1 MTAVAPPRSGLP
13 ELIIDT
19 LAAQVVDAIEGHGAG
34 HCVRIDSIRGADA
47 EALALAVRSKL
58 ASSGDADVHV
68 LTVGPSDGGELRIPA
83 ERAVELRNRKE
94 RPLVLMVPVG
104 SGSSASSLDN
114 SFERI
119 DVAALLAEAGDNL
132 VADIGDTELRDAV
145 RRAGRELGRDRPV
158 EAWARYVATVLDDPR
173 WDVVGG
179 ALWMVGLIPDLG
191 GDTLVDRLSR
201 NARCVKAISRPLR
214 AVASVPDRLTSAG
227 VPEGAVRDRI
237 AAYLTRSEIDLS
249 DVVVWAGRLAEPEWV
264 GVLTFE
270 QWPAAQP
277 TDVPVTSLRID
288 PFLKEDGALRTGTRL
303 KQEGPGE
310 LPYLELGPDSPASV
324 TLTWKT
330 EPAKTASVDR
340 WLLEVLPPEDLRDDD
355 TEPFARQTVKGDK
368 RRATVRIELA
378 EEDVAAAALL
388 VVRVAAL
395 DGTGQPLVL
404 TGGVDAVDE
413 SQQFAVRWEAELPA
427 SPGGRR
433 ASAPSMAQA
442 RLDAALDGQD
452 DLTADAPAWDGNG
465 VFSVRLGG
473 RRTIR
478 LALSPALVE
487 LQRRTLRDRGATTTW
502 YAEGRLG
509 EVLDGDTVEPHGAAL
524 PQTLAERRR
533 RLFER
538 LESRYPHDVVEA
550 LEWDDE
556 LRSEVDIYC
565 QTFRRALDA
574 AGDAASRLA
583 LLTMDT
589 LTLSVA
595 TAGHSPIASVVVLPL
610 HPMRLAWSAEH
621 TATLGRWSRELAE
634 LGKSKVVRRQ
644 AVDARLVARVAPAN
658 LPFAVLG
665 VEGSPFVYV
674 REATLGT
681 GLYLDPGEAEPG
693 AAIQAVFDVL
703 GLDRRDVT
711 PEIPASVLAERV
723 EAYRTVNPGQNA
735 MRLLAYN
742 PGSGDL
748 IARALASAVLD
759 PSADDELTPAPA
771 RIEVT
776 AYSSRPSFTDPLP
789 ALTDLQR
796 RVAARQVRGASSYLA
811 PPLGVGIRKNS
822 RLAHDDVAAHLAVV
836 ADLADVRADAA
847 AEATDVAVQDPAA
860 SFRNLLTPASNQR
873 AAVDGDV
880 VWRTAPALR
889 ARTRE
894 GASDSVDAHRAYQG
908 ALAAQLGYSATSVA
922 LAARLGPDQ
931 QASLRAAH
939 DRADW
944 VLTLDRNLG
953 VDLYTG
959 RAGVSDPNR
968 PYILDYAPDFLE
980 GLGPRLT
987 VTTTHRGEVER
998 LLADAMAELD
1008 LATIDESVREILN
1021 HLQVVSGRL
1030 AMRLIGRSNLAT
1042 EAVSLAA
1049 LMAHLRRGGGLDGT
1063 VVVPVDAHMDV
1074 FGESGA
1080 EAGVRRCDVILVR
1093 STARTLR
1100 LECVEVKSRK
1110 AALLPTALVDDIV
1123 EQLDSTVSMLHDT
1136 FFRTDPPRI
1145 DAELQRARLSGIL
1158 RHHADRAL
1166 AMGLLDPAR
1175 RSEIERLFEK
1185 VEDGTLVP
1193 EIDRRGYVV
1202 SLAGPEGFPAR
1213 HRGVRID
1220 VLTASDLGEVGFS
1233 ARSQSNHDPARPER
1247 SLDRPVPVPATS
1259 VAGPSTVRPPA
1270 STPDPARGRSSRAG
1284 SSPEDVRPAPRPAP
1298 RPRPAPYPR
1307 PTSTPTGPGSAGG
1320 SEPGPGRPSRPQP
1333 LPAAAPS
1340 GSDPGGPAG
1349 NVETTRPL
1357 RPVTPTPGGDAPS
1370 DAGHEQPTHGRFP
1383 EAVDVR
1389 LGQDGHAGEARWR
1402 ISTAGSPHLFILGI
1416 PGQGKSVT
1424 TRRILNSFADQGL
1437 PALVLDFHGDMAAE
1451 PAGGAAVLD
1460 ATDGLPFSPFELRG
1474 DDHTR
1479 YQQGAWELSEVI
1491 GYVCGFGEIQR
1502 NAAYE
1507 GLREIY
1513 RARGFGSANGPDRLP
1528 TMEELAE
1535 AVAEVEKAGRGRN
1548 VVARLRPLSDFGLFT
1563 GEAGQSFPELLRRG
1577 VVLDVHGLME
1587 QVQVAAG
1594 AFVLR
1599 KVYRE
1604 MFQWGQSRELRLAI
1618 VLDEAHRLA
1627 KDVTLPKIMKEGRK
1641 YGVAVVVASQ
1651 GVADFHKDVLSNAGT
1666 KVAFRCNFPES
1677 RTVAGFMRGRAGQ
1690 DLAVALENLSVG
1702 QAYVSTPERAEARKV
1717 FMAKD

>member
-1 MTAVAPPRSGLP
+1 MTAVAAQSGRIGLP

-19 LAAQVVDAIEGHGAG
+19 LAAQIVDAIEGHGRG
-34 HCVRIDSIRGADA
+34 HCVRVDSIRSADA
-47 EALALAVRSKL
+47 GALAFAVRDKL
-58 ASSGDADVHV
+58 PVEDDADVHV
-68 LTVGPSDGGELRIPA
+68 LAAGREGDDSGLTIPA

-94 RPLVLMVPVG
+94 RRLVLMVPVG
-104 SGSSASSLDN
+104 SGASASSLDN
-114 SFERI
+114 SFARI
-119 DVAALLAEAGDNL
+119 DIATLLADAGENL
-132 VADIGDTELRDAV
+132 VADINDTELRDAV

-158 EAWARYVATVLDDPR
+158 EAWARYVATVLADPT
-173 WDVVGG
+173 WAVAGG

-191 GDTLVDRLSR
+191 GESLVERLSR

-214 AVASVPDRLTSAG
+214 AVASVPDRLSSAG
-227 VPEGAVRDRI
+227 VPEGSVRDRI
-237 AAYLTRSEIDLS
+237 ARYLTRPETDLS
-249 DVVVWAGRLAEPEWV
+249 DAVTWAGRLTYTEWS

-270 QWPAAQP
+270 QWPLAQP
-277 TDVPVTSLRID
+277 SDIPVTALHVD

-303 KQEGPGE
+303 KQDSPGE
-310 LPYLELGPDSPASV
+310 LPYLEIGEDSPASV
-324 TLTWKT
+324 TVVWKT
-330 EPAKTASVDR
+330 EPARTDAVDR
-340 WLLEVLPPEDLRDDD
+340 WLLEVLPPEDLRDID
-355 TEPFARQTVKGDK
+355 TEPSARQTVKGDK

-378 EEDVAAAALL
+378 EEDVAVAALL
-388 VVRVAAL
+388 VVRVTAL
-395 DGTGQPLVL
+395 GSTGQPLVL
-404 TGGVDAVDE
+404 SGGVDAVDE
-413 SQQFAVRWEAELPA
+413 SQQFAVRWEAEPVA
-427 SPGGRR
+427 GSGGRR

-442 RLDAALDGQD
+442 RLDAALEGQD
-452 DLTADAPAWDGNG
+452 DLAADAPAWDGG
-465 VFSVRLGG
+465 VFSIRLGG

-478 LALSPALVE
+478 LALSPALTN
-487 LQRRTLRDRGATTTW
+487 LQRRTFAEAGIATAW
-502 YAEGRLG
+502 AAQGRLG
-509 EVLDGDTVEPHGAAL
+509 EVLDSASIESLQGGL

-538 LESRYPHDVVEA
+538 LADRFPHDVVEA
-550 LEWDDE
+550 IEWDDD
-556 LRSEVDIYC
+556 LRAEVDSYC

-574 AGDAASRLA
+574 ATDSDTRRA

-610 HPMRLAWSAEH
+610 HPMRLAWAAEH
-621 TATLGRWSRELAE
+621 SATLGRWAAELAT
-634 LGKSKVVRRQ
+634 LGKSKVVRKQ
-644 AVDARLVARVAPAN
+644 AVDTRLVSRVAPAN

-711 PEIPASVLAERV
+711 PEVPASVLAERV
-723 EAYRTVNPGQNA
+723 EAYRVVNPGQSA

-748 IARALASAVLD
+748 LARALASAVLD
-759 PSADDELTPAPA
+759 PPGEDELAPAPA
-771 RIEVT
+771 RIEIT

-796 RVAARQVRGASSYLA
+796 RVAARQVRGANSYLT
-811 PPLGVGIRKNS
+811 PPLGVGMREHH
-822 RLAHDDVAAHLAVV
+822 RLAEDDSAAHLGVV
-836 ADLADVRADAA
+836 ADLAHVRADAA
-847 AEATDVAVQDPAA
+847 AEASDVAVQDPAA

-889 ARTRE
+889 ARTRD
-894 GASDSVDAHRAYQG
+894 GAADAVDAHRAYQA
-908 ALAAQLGYSATSVA
+908 ALASELGYTASSVA
-922 LAARLGPDQ
+922 LAARLGPHE

-953 VDLYTG
+953 VDLFTG
-959 RAGVSDPNR
+959 PAGESDPDR

-998 LLADAMAELD
+998 LLADAMVELD
-1008 LATIDESVREILN
+1008 LATVDESVREILN

-1049 LMAHLRRGGGLDGT
+1049 LMAHLRRRGELDGT

-1100 LECVEVKSRK
+1100 FECVEVKSRK
-1110 AALLPTALVDDIV
+1110 AAALPTALVDDIV
-1123 EQLDSTVSMLHDT
+1123 EQLDSTVSMLHET
-1136 FFRTDPPRI
+1136 FFRTDPPRV

-1166 AMGLLDPAR
+1166 AMSLLDPAR
-1175 RSEIERLFEK
+1175 RSDIERLFER

-1193 EIDRRGYVV
+1193 EIGRHGYVV
-1202 SLAGPEGFPAR
+1202 SLAGPEGFPSR

-1220 VLTASDLGEVGFS
+1220 VLTARDLGEVGFS
-1233 ARSQSNHDPARPER
+1233 ARVRSGDSDRPTYALASSVPTSAVWPPRPEDETVHPQPARRPSPTPRSTPQPARTLESGSASSAGQIPECG
-1247 SLDRPVPVPATS
+1247 SP
-1259 VAGPSTVRPPA
+1259 VRPRATPA
-1270 STPDPARGRSSRAG
+1270 NLPTDSGSGGALRQIESTTPF
-1284 SSPEDVRPAPRPAP
+1284 RPAPGASDVAPTNTALEPEAQSESAIATTASVSYGKPAP
-1298 RPRPAPYPR
+1298 I
-1307 PTSTPTGPGSAGG
+1307 
-1320 SEPGPGRPSRPQP
+1320 
-1333 LPAAAPS
+1333 
-1340 GSDPGGPAG
+1340 D
-1349 NVETTRPL
+1349 
-1357 RPVTPTPGGDAPS
+1357 
-1370 DAGHEQPTHGRFP
+1370 FP
-1383 EAVDVR
+1383 ESVDVH
-1389 LGQDGHAGEARWR
+1389 LGQDGHAGDAQWR
-1402 ISTAGSPHLFILGI
+1402 ISTAGSPHLFVLGI

-1424 TRRILNSFADQGL
+1424 TRTILNSFAEQGL
-1437 PALVLDFHGDMAAE
+1437 PALVLDFHGDMAAN
-1451 PAGGAAVLD
+1451 PAGGAEVLD
-1460 ATDGLPFSPFELRG
+1460 AANGLPFSPFELRD

-1479 YQQGAWELSEVI
+1479 YQQAAWELSEVV
-1491 GYVCGFGEIQR
+1491 GYVCGLGEIQR

-1507 GLREIY
+1507 GLRDVY
-1513 RARGFGSANGPDRLP
+1513 RAHGFGSPDGPDKLP
-1528 TMEELAE
+1528 TMEELSE
-1535 AVAEVEKAGRGRN
+1535 ALAAVEGAGRGRN
-1548 VVARLRPLSDFGLFT
+1548 VVARLRPLTDFGLFVDH
-1563 GEAGQSFPELLRRG
+1563 ADQLFADLLRQG
-1577 VVLDVHGLME
+1577 LVLDVHGVME

-1604 MFQWGQSRELRLAI
+1604 MFRWGQSRQLRLAV

-1641 YGVAVVVASQ
+1641 YGVVVVVASQ

-1690 DLAVALENLSVG
+1690 DLATALENLSVG

-1717 FMAKD
+1717 FMARE

>member
-1 MTAVAPPRSGLP
+1 MTAVAPASARAGLP
-13 ELIIDT
+13 DLIVQT
-19 LAAQVVDAIEGHGAG
+19 LAAQIVDAIEGHGRG
-34 HCVRIDSIRGADA
+34 HCVRIDSIRSADA
-47 EALALAVRSKL
+47 EELVLSVRDKL
-58 ASSGDADVHV
+58 ATPDDADVHV
-68 LTVGPSDGGELRIPA
+68 LAAGPDGDGDLWIPA

-94 RPLVLMVPVG
+94 RTLVLMVPVG

-114 SFERI
+114 SFARI

-132 VADIGDTELRDAV
+132 VADIGDAELRDAV

-158 EAWARYVATVLDDPR
+158 EAWARYVAAVLDEPG

-179 ALWMVGLIPDLG
+179 ALWMVGLVPDLG
-191 GDTLVDRLSR
+191 GDTLVERLSR
-201 NARCVKAISRPLR
+201 NARCVKAISRPQR

-227 VPEGAVRDRI
+227 VPEGPVRDRI
-237 AAYLTRSEIDLS
+237 AAYLTRPEVDLS
-249 DVVVWAGRLAEPEWV
+249 DAVSWAAGLVGPGRAGELTFERWPLAEP
-264 GVLTFE
+264 
-270 QWPAAQP
+270 A
-277 TDVPVTSLRID
+277 DIPVTSLRVD

-303 KQEGPGE
+303 AQDGPGE
-310 LPYLELGPDSPASV
+310 LPYLELGQDSPASV

-330 EPAKTASVDR
+330 DPAKTASVGR
-340 WLLEVLPPEDLRDDD
+340 WLLEVLPPDDLRDAE

-378 EEDVAAAALL
+378 EEDVVAAALL
-388 VVRVAAL
+388 VVRVTAL
-395 DGTGQPLVL
+395 DATGQPLVL

-413 SQQFAVRWEAELPA
+413 SQQFAVRWHAGPVVG
-427 SPGGRR
+427 SSGRR

-452 DLTADAPAWDGNG
+452 DLTADAPAWDGG
-465 VFSVRLGG
+465 AFSVRLGG
-473 RRTIR
+473 RRTVR
-478 LALSPALVE
+478 LALSPALVA
-487 LQRRTLRDRGATTTW
+487 LQRRTFADRGVTTAW
-502 YAEGRLG
+502 EAQGRLG
-509 EVLDGDTVEPHGAAL
+509 EILDSAAIEPLQGVL

-533 RLFER
+533 KLFDRLADRF
-538 LESRYPHDVVEA
+538 PHDVVEA
-550 LEWDDE
+550 IEWDDE
-556 LRSEVDIYC
+556 LRAEVDAYC
-565 QTFRRALDA
+565 VSFKRALDA
-574 AGDAASRLA
+574 AADATTRRA

-589 LTLSVA
+589 LILSVA
-595 TAGHSPIASVVVLPL
+595 TAGHRPIASVVVLPL
-610 HPMRLAWSAEH
+610 HPMRLAWAAEH
-621 TATLGRWSRELAE
+621 SATLRRWASELAS
-634 LGKSKVVRRQ
+634 LGRSKVVRKQ
-644 AVDARLVARVAPAN
+644 AVDTRLVGRVAPAN
-658 LPFAVLG
+658 LPFAVFG
-665 VEGSPFVYV
+665 ADGSPFVYV

-703 GLDRRDVT
+703 GLDRRDVV
-711 PEIPASVLAERV
+711 PEVPASVLAERID
-723 EAYRTVNPGQNA
+723 AYRVVNPGQNA

-748 IARALASAVLD
+748 LARSLANAVLE
-759 PSADDELTPAPA
+759 PPGEDELAPAPA

-796 RVAARQVRGASSYLA
+796 RVAARQVRGATSYLT
-811 PPLGVGIRKNS
+811 PPLGVGIREHT
-822 RLAHDDVAAHLAVV
+822 RLAHDDAAAHLAVV
-836 ADLADVRADAA
+836 ADLAHVRADAA
-847 AEATDVAVQDPAA
+847 DEATGVAVQDPSA
-860 SFRNLLTPASNQR
+860 SFRNLLTPATNQR

-889 ARTRE
+889 ARTRD
-894 GASDSVDAHRAYQG
+894 GASDAVDAHRSYQA
-908 ALAAQLGYSATSVA
+908 ALATEFGYTASSVA

-931 QASLRAAH
+931 QASLHAAH
-939 DRADW
+939 ERSDW

-953 VDLYTG
+953 VDLFTG
-959 RAGVSDPNR
+959 PAGESDPDR

-998 LLADAMAELD
+998 LLADAMLELD
-1008 LATIDESVREILN
+1008 LATVDESVREILN

-1049 LMAHLRRGGGLDGT
+1049 LMAHLRRRGELDGT

-1080 EAGVRRCDVILVR
+1080 DAGVRRCDVVLVR

-1100 LECVEVKSRK
+1100 FECVEVKSRK
-1110 AALLPTALVDDIV
+1110 AAALPTALVDDIV

-1166 AMGLLDPAR
+1166 AMGLLDSTR
-1175 RSEIERLFEK
+1175 RSEIERLFER

-1193 EIDRRGYVV
+1193 EIDRHGYVV
-1202 SLAGPEGFPAR
+1202 SLAGPEGFPSR
-1213 HRGVRID
+1213 HHGVRID
-1220 VLTASDLGEVGFS
+1220 VITARDLGDVGFS
-1233 ARSQSNHDPARPER
+1233 ARPTSSGDPERPAPPAPPQQPPPRPPQPGTATPPGTAPPRDDAWPGGTARRSDTAPSPGAAPPGPSPRPGPGGSSAGTPARPTE
-1247 SLDRPVPVPATS
+1247 
-1259 VAGPSTVRPPA
+1259 ST
-1270 STPDPARGRSSRAG
+1270 
-1284 SSPEDVRPAPRPAP
+1284 
-1298 RPRPAPYPR
+1298 
-1307 PTSTPTGPGSAGG
+1307 
-1320 SEPGPGRPSRPQP
+1320 
-1333 LPAAAPS
+1333 L
-1340 GSDPGGPAG
+1340 
-1349 NVETTRPL
+1349 PL
-1357 RPVTPTPGGDAPS
+1357 RPVAGSTGAAGSGATPPPQSPTPPVA
-1370 DAGHEQPTHGRFP
+1370 FP
-1383 EAVDVR
+1383 ESVEVD
-1389 LGQDGHAGEARWR
+1389 LGQDGHAGAARWR
-1402 ISTAGSPHLFILGI
+1402 ISTAGSPHLFVLGI

-1424 TRRILNSFADQGL
+1424 TRRILNSFAHQGL
-1437 PALVLDFHGDMAAE
+1437 PALVLDFHGDMAAA
-1451 PAGGAAVLD
+1451 PAGDAAVLD
-1460 ATDGLPFSPFELRG
+1460 ATEGLPFSPFELRG

-1479 YQQGAWELSEVI
+1479 YPQAAWELSEVI
-1491 GYVCGFGEIQR
+1491 GYVCGLGEIQR
-1502 NAAYE
+1502 NAVYE
-1507 GLREIY
+1507 GLREVY
-1513 RARGFGSANGPDRLP
+1513 RLRGFGSPSGPDRLP
-1528 TMEELAE
+1528 TMEELSD
-1535 AVAEVEKAGRGRN
+1535 AVADVERAGRSRN
-1548 VVARLRPLSDFGLFT
+1548 VVARLRPLSEFGLFT
-1563 GEAGQSFPELLRRG
+1563 DDGEQSFPDLLRRG

-1604 MFQWGQSRELRLAI
+1604 MFQWGQSRQLRLAV

-1627 KDVTLPKIMKEGRK
+1627 RDVTLPKIMKEGRK

-1690 DLAVALENLSVG
+1690 DLAVSLENLSVG
-1702 QAYVSTPERAEARKV
+1702 QAYVSTPDHAQARKV
-1717 FMAKD
+1717 FMARD